1 MVALQIKNVSKSFG
15 ENKVLSDISMDV
27 RKGEVHALIGE
38 NGAGKS
44 TLVKIIGGIYTRGAG
59 EILINGEAVD
69 FKNPLQAMRM
79 GISIVHQEL
88 SLVPNATVAENI
100 YLRREITNR
109 LGFNDWDKIN
119 QQAAEVFQRINL
131 DVDPTEL
138 VGMLSVGMQ
147 QLVEVAKAIAL
158 NARIII
164 MDEPTS
170 SLSENEIPD
179 LFRVIRNL
187 RDQGMSIIFI
197 SHKLTELFEI
207 SDRITVLRDGEHV
220 GTVDTASS
228 SSAEIIRMMVGRHL
242 GDLYPPH
249 ASKIGDVLF
258 ECRDLSLFG
267 RVKDVNFKIRRGE
280 ILGISGL
287 VGAGRTEAMRALVNA
302 DKRSS
307 GQFWMNG
314 EEITIDDP
322 QDAIGKGIYYVSED
336 RKSSGLF
343 LNSSITWNV
352 VIACLDRMKRSFG
365 MLDQARMSDVA
376 EEFIKTMDVRP
387 ADQRVHTGNLSGGN
401 QQKVLLSMA
410 LCSQPRLLIVDE
422 PTRGVDIGAKSLI
435 HSRLREIAEQG
446 ACVIVVSSE
455 MPEIIGMSDRI
466 LVFRSGQVSAEF
478 NNLQGRVTQE
488 EIMHKATH
496 N

>member
-1 MVALQIKNVSKSFG
+1 MVALQIRNVSKSFG
-15 ENKVLSDISMDV
+15 ENKVLSDINMDV

-44 TLVKIIGGIYTRGAG
+44 TLVKIIGGIYSRDAG
-59 EILINGEAVD
+59 EILIDGEAVD
-69 FKNPLQAMRM
+69 FKDPLQAMRM

-109 LGFNDWDKIN
+109 LGFNDWSKIN

-131 DVDPTEL
+131 DVDSTEL

-158 NARIII
+158 NARIVI

-179 LFRVIRNL
+179 LFRVIRSL
-187 RDQGMSIIFI
+187 RDQGISIIFI

-207 SDRITVLRDGEHV
+207 SDRITVLRDGEYV
-220 GTVDTASS
+220 GTVDTAASS
-228 SSAEIIRMMVGRHL
+228 SDEIIRMMVGRHL
-242 GDLYPPH
+242 GDLFPQH
-249 ASKIGDVLF
+249 ASQIGDVVF
-258 ECRDLSLFG
+258 ECRGLSLFG
-267 RVKDVNFKIRRGE
+267 RAKDVNFKIRRGE
-280 ILGISGL
+280 ILGLSGL

-302 DKRSS
+302 DLRSS

-314 EEITIDDP
+314 EEITIENP

-343 LNSSITWNV
+343 LSSSITWNV
-352 VIACLDRMKRSFG
+352 AMASLDRMKKSLG
-365 MLDQARMSDVA
+365 MLDQSKMHDTA
-376 EEFIKTMDVRP
+376 EGFIKTMDVRP

-410 LCSQPRLLIVDE
+410 LCTGPRLLIVDE

-435 HSRLREIAEQG
+435 HKRLREIAEQG
-446 ACVIVVSSE
+446 ACVIVISSE

-466 LVFRSGQVSAEF
+466 LVFRTGHVSAELD
-478 NNLQGRVTQE
+478 NLRGSVTQE
-488 EIMHKATH
+488 EIMQKATH